1 MRRQHTNW
9 SSSSTDFTLFHSV
22 HPKNLRR
29 DLFIG
34 KMDPIISK
42 AKAVLGAAIIETF
55 PSLKD
60 KCPPI
65 AVLPASAKIEV
76 PADYSCPTPMSLVKL
91 LANQQ
96 VKLAPPQIA
105 EAIVKTLNESQDV
118 KHKFEAAFEGPTVTK
133 PGFVSFSVR
142 KDYATAQLMS
152 LIESN
157 SVNIKHEGCGKVI
170 VDYSSPN
177 IAKEMHVGH
186 LRSTIIGD
194 CIARLLEYANYE
206 VLRLNHVGDWG
217 TQFGML
223 LTLLFE
229 RFGNDYVK
237 FTNEISNLQQFY
249 KDAKRRFDEDEEFKK
264 KSYETVVRLQSKDER
279 AIEAWNHICDISR
292 REFSI
297 VYDRLGIE
305 KLLERGESFYHDYM
319 KQVVAD
325 LEQKGLLEEDEGR
338 KILWPSEKRAKND
351 IPLTIVKSDGGFTY
365 DTSDLAAVKQRVEE
379 EKGTRIIYVA
389 DNGQAVHFQTI
400 FAAARR
406 VGYVPDNVRVEHV
419 GFGLVLGEDKK
430 KFKTRSGD
438 TVRLTDLLDEG
449 LQRSMS
455 KLLEKNRQDELT
467 PDEMEAAQKAV
478 AYGCIKY
485 ADLSR
490 DRNKDYVF
498 SFDQMLEDKGNTAV
512 YLLYS
517 LTRIRSIKR
526 KADLGS
532 LEDVLKRRSSELGL
546 KFDQSQPALR
556 LEHERE
562 IRLAKYILKFPDV
575 VLQCIDDLLFH
586 LLCNYLY
593 ELSGV
598 FTDFYESCYCIERS
612 GDQSITNIHLDRI
625 LLCEATAAI
634 MDKGLTLLGLKTLS
648 RM

>member
-1 MRRQHTNW
+1 M
-9 SSSSTDFTLFHSV
+9 
-22 HPKNLRR
+22 
-29 DLFIG
+29 IE
-34 KMDPIISK
+34 K
-42 AKAVLGAAIIETF
+42 AILEAF
-55 PSLKD
+55 PQVAG
-60 KCPPI
+60 KCPLVMI
-65 AVLPASAKIEV
+65 LPASPKIEIQ
-76 PADYSCPTPMSLVKL
+76 ADYTCTSAMSLSKI
-91 LANQQ
+91 LAQLPQ
-96 VKLAPPQIA
+96 ASSPPQKQSPIQIA
-105 EAIVKTLNESQDV
+105 ETILAQLQTGSLSQEFCTS
-118 KHKFEAAFEGPTVTK
+118 FENLTVTK
-133 PGFVSFSVR
+133 PGFVNFVVKTEYASEKLMDLIKAGSVEIQHDGVSR
-142 KDYATAQLMS
+142 
-152 LIESN
+152 
-157 SVNIKHEGCGKVI
+157 VI

-194 CIARLLEYANYE
+194 CIARLLEYAHYD
-206 VLRLNHVGDWG
+206 VLRLNHIGDWG

-223 LTLLFE
+223 LALLFE
-229 RFGNDYVK
+229 RFGEDCAK
-237 FTNEISNLQQFY
+237 FTKEISNLQSFY
-249 KDAKRRFDEDEEFKK
+249 KDAKKRFDEDEDFKK
-264 KSYETVVRLQSKDER
+264 RSYETVVKLQSKDEK
-279 AIEAWNHICDISR
+279 AIDAWQHICDISR

-297 VYDRLGIE
+297 IYNRLGIE
-305 KLLERGESFYHDYM
+305 KLMERGESFYHDYM
-319 KQVVAD
+319 KEVVKD
-325 LEQKGLLEEDEGR
+325 LEQRRLLSEDEGR
-338 KILWPSEKRAKND
+338 KILWPSEQRKPND

-379 EKGTRIIYVA
+379 ENGTRIIYVA
-389 DNGQAVHFQTI
+389 DNGQAIHFQTV

-406 VGYVPDNVRVEHV
+406 VGYAPDSVKLEHV

-438 TVRLTDLLDEG
+438 TVKLSDLLDEG

-455 KLLEKNRQDELT
+455 KLIEKRRQDELT
-467 PDEMEAAQKAV
+467 PEEMKAAQEAV

-532 LEDVLKRRSSELGL
+532 VEDILKKRSAEIGNGSLELT
-546 KFDQSQPALR
+546 
-556 LEHERE
+556 HERE
-562 IRLAKYILKFPDV
+562 IKLAKFLLKFPDV
-575 VLQCIDDLLFH
+575 ILQCIDDLLFH

-598 FTDFYESCYCIERS
+598 FTDFYEACYCIERS
-612 GDQSITNIHLDRI
+612 GDQVTKIHLDRI
-625 LLCEATAAI
+625 LLCEATAFI

>member
-1 MRRQHTNW
+1 MEPLMRT
-9 SSSSTDFTLFHSV
+9 
-22 HPKNLRR
+22 
-29 DLFIG
+29 G
-34 KMDPIISK
+34 KEVIL
-42 AKAVLGAAIIETF
+42 KAVLELYPDIAA
-55 PSLKD
+55 

-65 AVLPASAKIEV
+65 VITPASPKIEV
-76 PADYSCPTPMSLVKL
+76 PADYTCPSAMAISKMLPQKQNPMDT
-91 LANQQ
+91 
-96 VKLAPPQIA
+96 A
-105 EAIVKTLNESQDV
+105 ETICKMLSQD
-118 KHKFEAAFEGPTVTK
+118 KDFNRLFEGATVVK
-133 PGFVSFSVR
+133 PGFVAFLVKSDFACRQVMNVILDGV
-142 KDYATAQLMS
+142 KINHQ
-152 LIESN
+152 
-157 SVNIKHEGCGKVI
+157 GKGRVI

-194 CIARLLEYANYE
+194 CVARLLEYANYD

-223 LTLLFE
+223 LALLFE
-229 RFGNDYVK
+229 RFGEDYGK
-237 FTNEISNLQQFY
+237 FTQEISNLQSFY
-249 KDAKRRFDEDEEFKK
+249 KDAKKRFDEDEEFKK
-264 KSYETVVRLQSKDER
+264 RSYETVVMLQAKDPK
-279 AIEAWNHICDISR
+279 AIEAWQHICDISR
-292 REFSI
+292 REFNI
-297 VYDRLGIE
+297 IYERLGIE
-305 KLLERGESFYHDYM
+305 NLIERGESFYHEHM
-319 KQVVAD
+319 KSVVDD
-325 LEQKGLLEEDEGR
+325 LSQRNLLIDDGGR
-338 KILWPSEKRAKND
+338 KILWGSDSPKKND

-365 DTSDLAAVKQRVEE
+365 DTSDLSAVKQRVDE
-379 EKGTRIIYVA
+379 EKGTRILYVA

-400 FAAARR
+400 FAAALR
-406 VGYVPDNVRVEHV
+406 VGYATKDVKLEHV

-438 TVRLTDLLDEG
+438 TVKLADLLDEG

-455 KLLEKNRQDELT
+455 KLVEKNRQDELT
-467 PDEMEAAQKAV
+467 QTEIEAARDAV

-526 KADLGS
+526 KANLGS
-532 LEDVLKRRSSELGL
+532 IEEILKKRALEIPL
-546 KFDQSQPALR
+546 Q

-562 IRLAKYILKFPDV
+562 IKLAKYLLKFPDII
-575 VLQCIDDLLFH
+575 LQCIDDLLFH

-598 FTDFYESCYCIERS
+598 FTDFYEACYCIERS
-612 GDQSITNIHLDRI
+612 GDQITKIHLDRI
-625 LLCEATAAI
+625 LLCEATALV
-634 MDKGLTLLGLKTLS
+634 MDKGLSLLGLKTLS

>member
-1 MRRQHTNW
+1 
-9 SSSSTDFTLFHSV
+9 
-22 HPKNLRR
+22 
-29 DLFIG
+29 
-34 KMDPIISK
+34 MDPIIKNAKLLIEK
-42 AKAVLGAAIIETF
+42 AILDAYPQIAG
-55 PSLKD
+55 
-60 KCPPI
+60 KCPVI
-65 AVLPASAKIEV
+65 MVMPASPKIQV
-76 PADYSCPTPMSLVKL
+76 AADYTCTTPMALNKI
-91 LANQQ
+91 LAQ
-96 VKLAPPQIA
+96 LPPPAGSTSPKPSPTEIA
-105 EAIVKTLNESQDV
+105 EAIVRSLTEGDLSKEFNSS
-118 KHKFEAAFEGPTVTK
+118 FEGLTVTK
-133 PGFVSFSVR
+133 PAFVNFLVK
-142 KDYATAQLMS
+142 KDYACAKVMD
-152 LIESN
+152 LI
-157 SVNIKHEGCGKVI
+157 VNNRDVNMRHQGSGRVI

-194 CIARLLEYANYE
+194 CVARLLEYASYD
-206 VLRLNHVGDWG
+206 VLRLNHIGDWG

-223 LTLLFE
+223 LALLFE
-229 RFGNDYVK
+229 RFGDNYTK
-237 FTNEISNLQQFY
+237 FTSEISNLQAFY
-249 KDAKRRFDEDEEFKK
+249 KDAKKRFDEDEEFKK
-264 KSYETVVRLQSKDER
+264 RSYETVVKLQSKDEK
-279 AIEAWNHICDISR
+279 AIEAWQHICDISR
-292 REFSI
+292 REFNQI
-297 VYDRLGIE
+297 YNRLGIE
-305 KLLERGESFYHDYM
+305 KLMERGESFYHDYM
-319 KQVVAD
+319 KQVVED
-325 LEQKGLLEEDEGR
+325 LKKRDLLVEDDGR
-338 KILWPSEKRAKND
+338 LLLWGSDSRKTND

-365 DTSDLAAVKQRVEE
+365 DTSDLSAVKQRVEE

-389 DNGQAVHFQTI
+389 DNGQAVHFQTV

-406 VGYVPDNVRVEHV
+406 VGYAGEIVKLEHV

-438 TVRLTDLLDEG
+438 TVKLSDLLDEG
-449 LQRSMS
+449 LQRSMA
-455 KLLEKNRQDELT
+455 KLKEKNRQEELSIE
-467 PDEMEAAQKAV
+467 EMKAAQEAV

-532 LEDVLKRRSSELGL
+532 VEDILKKRELDIGKDAPL
-546 KFDQSQPALR
+546 K

-562 IRLAKYILKFPDV
+562 IRLAKYLLRFPDII
-575 VLQCIDDLLFH
+575 LQCIDDLLFH

-598 FTDFYESCYCIERS
+598 FTDFYESCYCIEKS
-612 GDQSITNIHLDRI
+612 GDQDVKIHLDRI